1 MTEVTTMADAIQWE
15 SELEKALARA
25 RDEGKPV
32 LLDFFNPE

>member
-1 MTEVTTMADAIQWE
+1 MADAIQWE